1 MRISDWVQTCA
12 LPISRLAG
20 LEGFDLDR
28 GRGERGDETRLV
40 AFLAAAA
47 NPEEIVG
54 DQLFERGCIL
64 RGDGRIERGRRF
76 AISVGRCG
84 SGLFLVPAC
93 PRIAAGPEQEF
104 RDRKSQ
110 PHSIPLPPETPPPCP
125 G

>member
-76 AISVGRCG
+76 AISV
-84 SGLFLVPAC
+84 
-93 PRIAAGPEQEF
+93 
-104 RDRKSQ
+104 DRKSVV
-110 PHSIPLPPETPPPCP
+110 SRKSVSVRVDI
-125 G
+125 GGSRII